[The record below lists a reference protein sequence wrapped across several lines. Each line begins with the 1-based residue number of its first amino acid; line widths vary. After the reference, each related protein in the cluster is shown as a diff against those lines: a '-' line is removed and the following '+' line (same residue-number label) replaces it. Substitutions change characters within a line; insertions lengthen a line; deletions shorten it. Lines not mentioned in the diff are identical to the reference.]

1 MTGISQ
7 TDIEAARDAAILCL
21 DAARHIKVFL
31 WFDWAVAKSS
41 DTQAIERFGRDASRV
56 LASLDEHRQRLEE
69 KTPPAVR
76 QAILEANATRQP
88 IEWFGNRYI
97 TAHDAVLYIAKAVV
111 AFATPGVDT
120 DELACWEA
128 ARLRLEDVPP
138 WSIEFADI
146 ELEAAAAIVAIRTPG
161 PANTPK
167 PKYQPPPCPCCGK
180 KARVTSKQGSVRYLK
195 CSECGRTWPS
205 TK

>member
-31 WFDWAVAKSS
+31 WFDWAVISS

-76 QAILEANATRQP
+76 RAVSEGNDATRQP
-88 IEWFGNRYI
+88 IRVVRKPVYRSRRRSLHCQSRCGLRY
-97 TAHDAVLYIAKAVV
+97 
-111 AFATPGVDT
+111 PGVDT
-120 DELACWEA
+120 DELACW
-128 ARLRLEDVPP
+128 RRHDY
-138 WSIEFADI
+138 D
-146 ELEAAAAIVAIRTPG
+146 
-161 PANTPK
+161 
-167 PKYQPPPCPCCGK
+167 
-180 KARVTSKQGSVRYLK
+180 LK
-195 CSECGRTWPS
+195 TFHRGRSSLPTSECDCRRDRHQSERLAQQTHS
-205 TK
+205 RNTNRRQ